1 VPGRRQQDAGE
12 VEPAI
17 TSNYTTPD
25 YHLLDAFNE
34 LKASRLGAAVEDG
47 VRLVLD
53 NVTELPLGFS
63 SAHVI
68 SRPIGPVMV
77 MKDELGRTCPVAW
90 WLSDA
95 EVCDRH
101 HAARVATGLASRHS
115 ASPRDLEV
123 AAALLG
129 QFVAARHGSR
139 GCGPRRT
146 EQSLVPAVSIVGMG
160 NVVLSTGRTP
170 IASSSAPAPEPERR
184 LPYGHPRAIGFRWHE
199 LPGIPGVDPI

>member
-25 YHLLDAFNE
+25 CHLLDAFNE

-90 WLSDA
+90 GPSAA
-95 EVCDRH
+95 EVCD
-101 HAARVATGLASRHS
+101 VTPPP
-115 ASPRDLEV
+115 ASPPASPAGTMQAPV
-123 AAALLG
+123 T
-129 QFVAARHGSR
+129 SR
-139 GCGPRRT
+139 SPLRCCGPVRCGSSWKPR
-146 EQSLVPAVSIVGMG
+146 VPGDLFPLA
-160 NVVLSTGRTP
+160 RTP
-170 IASSSAPAPEPERR
+170 LHSC
-184 LPYGHPRAIGFRWHE
+184 
-199 LPGIPGVDPI
+199 